1 MVARL
6 WHGWTTGE
14 NADAYQRHLLDE
26 VLPGIAAKGI
36 QGFWGGFVLRT
47 ERESETEFVTLLFF
61 ESPDSLRRFAGEDY
75 GAAYVPETARRLLSR
90 FEERVEHYNQ
100 VIPFPVSPRKP

>member
-1 MVARL
+1 MIAQV
-6 WHGWTTGE
+6 WHGWTTRE
-14 NADAYQRHLLDE
+14 NADTYERHLLDE

-36 QGFWGGFVLRT
+36 PGFWGGFVLRT

-61 ESPDSLRRFAGEDY
+61 ESFDALRRFAGVDY
-75 GAAYVPETARRLLSR
+75 RAAYVPETARRLLSR
-90 FEERVEHYNQ
+90 FDERVEHYEN